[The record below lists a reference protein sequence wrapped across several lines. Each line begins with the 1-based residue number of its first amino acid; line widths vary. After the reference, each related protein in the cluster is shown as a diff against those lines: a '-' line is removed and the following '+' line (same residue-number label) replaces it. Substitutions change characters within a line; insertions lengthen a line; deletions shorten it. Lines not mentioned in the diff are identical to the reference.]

1 MNIRTE
7 TKNDYEQ
14 VNELLIQAFSG
25 QEEAILVQ
33 RLREDGAFE
42 RELSMVAEEN
52 GIIKGHIMFSRGS
65 LLDGG
70 HTHRVAALG
79 PLAVLPKYQRQ
90 GIGGQ
95 LIEEGKRRCLSHGYP
110 LVFLFGHPSY
120 YPRYGFVQ
128 ARNHGID
135 ISQFAVSDEV
145 FMVAELQQGALHN
158 LHGEFRFH
166 SAFENLG

>member
-52 GIIKGHIMFSRGS
+52 GIIKGHIMFSRGAF
-65 LLDGG
+65 L
-70 HTHRVAALG
+70 T
-79 PLAVLPKYQRQ
+79 AVIP
-90 GIGGQ
+90 IG
-95 LIEEGKRRCLSHGYP
+95 
-110 LVFLFGHPSY
+110 
-120 YPRYGFVQ
+120 
-128 ARNHGID
+128 
-135 ISQFAVSDEV
+135 
-145 FMVAELQQGALHN
+145 
-158 LHGEFRFH
+158 
-166 SAFENLG
+166 